1 MSDRLPVALCGALA
15 REIREVRAMIEG
27 LADVLAGDEYLA
39 ANYLEQL
46 QMFDL
51 LAQRT
56 TESADLLDRLAS
68 GMHGH
73 DAIAQIRLELM
84 QHRLRDVLKA
94 A

>member
-1 MSDRLPVALCGALA
+1 MADPLSLCSALA
-15 REIREVRAMIEG
+15 TEIREVRAMIEG
-27 LADVLAGDEYLA
+27 LADVLASDEYLA
-39 ANYLEQL
+39 QTYLEQL

-68 GMHGH
+68 GMGGH
-73 DAIAQIRLELM
+73 DAVDQVRLELM
-84 QHRLRDVLKA
+84 QHRLRDMLKA